1 MSQFEI
7 KHFEDRVEDLISAYR
22 ALLSD
27 YHELRQTHEAEQA
40 RNRETRE
47 KLNGVIERIRALEAE
62 ADNA

>member
-7 KHFEDRVEDLISAYR
+7 THFEDRVEALIAAYR
-22 ALLSD
+22 SLLSD
-27 YHELRQTHEAEQA
+27 YDALKKAHEDEQA

-47 KLNGVIERIRALEAE
+47 RLNGVVERIRALEAE

>member
-7 KHFEDRVEDLISAYR
+7 KHFEERVEALITAYQT
-22 ALLSD
+22 LLSD
-27 YHELRQTHEAEQA
+27 YDALKKTHEDEQA

-47 KLNGVIERIRALEAE
+47 RLNGVIERIRALEAE

>member
-7 KHFEDRVEDLISAYR
+7 KHFEDRVETLITAHQQ
-22 ALLSD
+22 LLSD
-27 YHELRQTHEAEQA
+27 YQTLLQTHEAEKV

-47 KLNGVIERIRALEAE
+47 QLNGVIERIRALEAE